1 MAIADFLENG
11 IMMALQNEVIPI
23 PVQPGNTQ
31 TYIPTAAEMED
42 AVVEAAKQGINAR
55 MLLITNPGNPL
66 GTLYPEATLKVW
78 FFI

>member
-1 MAIADFLENG
+1 
-11 IMMALQNEVIPI
+11 
-23 PVQPGNTQ
+23 
-31 TYIPTAAEMED
+31 MED

-78 FFI
+78 FFFFSSARMGDAGTRRFTALLHKVCLKIKSASI